1 MSKDNCHDLKN
12 LQYKTMLNKNS
23 KLEIKN
29 IDDKTDNINN
39 IEKLLEKE
47 KNVSKNTSW
56 NKLDK
61 TIKIIHINNYV
72 ENYSKYE
79 LTSTEKTYFK
89 KYLINLINR
98 KQLLKKTDIIYSKKD
113 NKIIDI
119 PIINFNKDTRKF
131 KQKRNDKRKSTI
143 SSLSKVK
150 ITRKRQQ

>member
-1 MSKDNCHDLKN
+1 MTKDNCHDLKN

-61 TIKIIHINNYV
+61 TIKTIHINNYV
-72 ENYSKYE
+72 DNYSKYE